1 MQWFV
6 PGGGGA
12 VQLGSQ
18 SQSQATNA
26 RLIIIIVLPGLET
39 VILIEGGRGRRPGC
53 GWCSRPRGHG
63 PGSV

>member
-12 VQLGSQ
+12 VQLG

-39 VILIEGGRGRRPGC
+39 V
-53 GWCSRPRGHG
+53 
-63 PGSV
+63 